1 MTRFPVRVE
10 RIVEH
15 LPDGTDSHVVQLA
28 VDPRLV
34 LPGILRALTE
44 PASRGFG
51 QPGDMF
57 AVCMHW
63 DGSAS
68 WRAAVERIASD
79 PRIETAL
86 TVVLTP
92 DQAKDVSEDLWGDAD
107 CMECDC
113 GRLVDIDGTQCSAC
127 VEHGEYRDAGLHR

>member
-15 LPDGTDSHVVQLA
+15 LKDGTDSHTVQVA

-34 LPGILRALTE
+34 LPGLIRALVDNESIYRTD
-44 PASRGFG
+44 ALRLTVRALR
-51 QPGDMF
+51 PG
-57 AVCMHW
+57 
-63 DGSAS
+63 SPN
-68 WRAAVERIASD
+68 WRAALERIASD
-79 PRIETAL
+79 PRIQTAL
-86 TVVLTP
+86 TIVLTP
-92 DQAKDVSEDLWGDAD
+92 SQAKDVSEDLWGDAD